1 MPNTLGGVKVITI
14 EPINKDYYEGFI
26 MEGHADYAPHGQDIV
41 CAGVSGALFTAY
53 YALTYHANE
62 DTNLRAILESGFA
75 KIELDESTIFTD
87 FIIDAFLETVMQI
100 QEQYKNT
107 ISIKGDANHEA
118 RV

>member
-1 MPNTLGGVKVITI
+1 MGKGTGEIEMITI
-14 EPINKDYYEGFI
+14 KPINKDYYDGFV

-62 DTNLRAILESGFA
+62 DTNLRATLESGYA

-87 FIIDAFLETVMQI
+87 FIIDAFLETVVQI
-100 QEQYKNT
+100 QAQYPDT